1 MLYFCCYFWK
11 LSEFLS
17 LSVQLNEWENI
28 YGKSTR
34 RWTIHVFIEATM
46 SFKYL
51 DSAALI
57 CPAVLRYKI
66 SIPTTN
72 KNHFMSVIEYVVQKS
87 TINFLPFMSV
97 LFMHEWRK

>member
-1 MLYFCCYFWK
+1 MLYFCCYSWN

-28 YGKSTR
+28 YGKPTR

-51 DSAALI
+51 DSA
-57 CPAVLRYKI
+57 VLRYKI
-66 SIPTTN
+66 SIPTN
-72 KNHFMSVIEYVVQKS
+72 KNHFISVI
-87 TINFLPFMSV
+87 
-97 LFMHEWRK
+97 